1 MASNDDSNSSRGP
14 GRPPH
19 EPTETTTSV
28 VEALAM
34 QGWPKV
40 DIAEAIGISKPTLN
54 KHYADILESAQVMA
68 NAQVV
73 QTAFEMATS
82 GASPSMTRYWLN
94 CRTDWQPSENVDI
107 TSDGEKVQGPPVSIY
122 LPDNGKAE
130 DDDE

>member
-1 MASNDDSNSSRGP
+1 MASNDDDTSSRGP

-34 QGWPKV
+34 QGWAKK

-54 KHYADILESAQVMA
+54 KHYEEILESAQVMA

-82 GASPSMTRYWLN
+82 GSSPSMTRYWLN

-107 TSDGEKVQGPPVSIY
+107 TSDGDKIESPQAVVM
-122 LPDNGKAE
+122 LPDNGKR
-130 DDDE
+130 DDDGE